1 LTDSFYIRVIFF
13 NGLKGI
19 SFLHL
24 VNFLLACFSMT
35 CCSVQVNNAGI
46 LGVVIEDSDLIS
58 TVILNRGVRKF
69 SFHELVFVVKPNTK
83 EL

>member
-1 LTDSFYIRVIFF
+1 
-13 NGLKGI
+13 
-19 SFLHL
+19 
-24 VNFLLACFSMT
+24 MT